1 MKPDKAVKKETGILL
16 LGTLILCGVLCGIFA
31 AVGKFD
37 YTVVTGSLLGGLASV
52 ANFFFMGLTIQ
63 SAVDKE
69 PDAAKKKIQLSYTV
83 RMFALLAVL
92 GVGVYFG
99 ANHKYFHWLAVVV
112 SALFPRVIILFRGLV
127 LKKQDTANGG
137 ESES

>member
-1 MKPDKAVKKETGILL
+1 MKPDKTVKKETGILL

-31 AVGKFD
+31 LVGKFD
-37 YTVVTGSLLGGLASV
+37 YTVVTGSLLGGMASV
-52 ANFFFMGLTIQ
+52 LNFFFMGLTIQ

-99 ANHKYFHWLAVVV
+99 ANHKYFHWAAVVI

-127 LKKQDTANGG
+127 LKKQDAPNGG

>member
-31 AVGKFD
+31 IVKKFD
-37 YTVVTGSLLGGLASV
+37 YTVVTGTLLGGLASV

-63 SAVDKE
+63 SAVGKE
-69 PDAAKKKIQLSYTV
+69 PDMAKKKIQLSYTV
-83 RMFALLAVL
+83 RMLALLGVL
-92 GVGVYFG
+92 GVGVYLP
-99 ANHKYFHWLAVVV
+99 YFHWLAVLV
-112 SALFPRVIILFRGLV
+112 SALFPRVIILFRGIV
-127 LKKQDTANGG
+127 LKKQEPQTGG